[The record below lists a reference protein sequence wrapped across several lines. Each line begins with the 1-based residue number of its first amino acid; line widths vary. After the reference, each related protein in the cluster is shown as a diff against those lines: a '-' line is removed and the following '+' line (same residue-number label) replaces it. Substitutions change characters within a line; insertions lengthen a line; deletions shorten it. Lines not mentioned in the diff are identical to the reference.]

1 MKSLGV
7 CLGIG
12 VAVAHILVEGVVV
25 ALVVW
30 ACSDQSPPMPVVTA
44 PSSASSS
51 PASSSPNPE
60 EVEETAEGH
69 LVSGIRGQ
77 ILGRGGST
85 LGAVA
90 ENTTYGVRNVLFAC
104 YAGEEL
110 GDQELLDWVVK
121 ELDPSEKTRLVLPLP
136 ACAAQCDLV
145 TKRKTPREPPFY
157 RVDELVDSWEDFG
170 VSGTCAPPPPP
181 PTTTTVP
188 PPTTTTVPPPPEC
201 RPPPEQ
207 SFELNRPLGNRRAEC
222 RFFGED
228 FVPGSPG
235 DFFVTKCGK
244 FYEVTHEPFVG
255 ATCSNGKDVSHS
267 TSCVCK

>member
-1 MKSLGV
+1 MKSLGIY
-7 CLGIG
+7 LSIG
-12 VAVAHILVEGVVV
+12 AVAHILVEGVVV

-30 ACSDQSPPMPVVTA
+30 SCSDQSPPAPIVTA
-44 PSSASSS
+44 PSLG
-51 PASSSPNPE
+51 SSSPNTEE
-60 EVEETAEGH
+60 EVEEAAEGH

-77 ILGRGGST
+77 ILGRVGST

-90 ENTTYGVRNVLFAC
+90 ENTTEDVRNVLFVC

-110 GDQELLDWVVK
+110 SDQELLDWVIE

-145 TKRKTPREPPFY
+145 TKRETPREPPFY
-157 RVDELVDSWEDFG
+157 RVDELVDSWEDFD
-170 VSGTCAPPPPP
+170 VSGTCAPPP
-181 PTTTTVP
+181 P

-235 DFFVTKCGK
+235 DFFVAKCGL
-244 FYEVTHEPFVG
+244 FYEITHTPFVG